1 MIHDRSDGPP
11 PDRKGYVPPRAQL
24 PSPGR
29 RRLLAA
35 PLALMAAPALA
46 VVPFTPKI
54 EYPVVEPGL
63 KLVFPR
69 DFGAH
74 PEHRIEWWYITGW
87 LRTERGEDLGVQVTF
102 FRARP
107 EWLIENP
114 SKLAPKQFLFAHAAI
129 ADTRLRRLR
138 HDQRGGRSGLGLA
151 GASEETTN
159 VWIDDWRLELFGDTY
174 RARVVARDF
183 AYTLEFTAPAAPL
196 LQGEAGFSRKGPNVE
211 QASYYYSRP
220 HLAVTGTV
228 ERDGRTERVTGRAWL
243 DHEWSSQVLA
253 QDAVGWDWAGINL
266 DDGGALMVFRIRN
279 AAGSTRWAGGTL
291 MSADG
296 AVRTFTPGEVEFG
309 KQRIW
314 LSPRT
319 GATYPVA
326 MRIRTGRDV
335 WMLEP
340 LLEDQ
345 ELDSRLSVGT
355 VYWEG
360 AVRALRDSREVGRG
374 YLELTGYFGALKL

>member
-1 MIHDRSDGPP
+1 M
-11 PDRKGYVPPRAQL
+11 
-24 PSPGR
+24 R
-29 RRLLAA
+29 RRRTTTLANHRRA
-35 PLALMAAPALA
+35 GWGSRRRFLAVPLALAVSPAFARVPAAAKVA
-46 VVPFTPKI
+46 
-54 EYPVVEPGL
+54 YPLITAGR
-63 KLVFPR
+63 KLEFPR
-69 DFGAH
+69 DFGSH

-87 LRTERGEDLGVQVTF
+87 LKTERGEDLGVQVTF

-107 EWLIENP
+107 EWLSDNP
-114 SKLAPKQFLFAHAAI
+114 SALAPKQFVFAHAAI
-129 ADTRLRRLR
+129 ADTRLGRLR
-138 HDQRGGRSGLGLA
+138 HDQRGGRAGLGLA
-151 GASEETTN
+151 GAEAGNTN
-159 VWIDDWRLELFGDTY
+159 VWIDDWRLELVGNVY
-174 RARVVARDF
+174 RARVVAADF
-183 AYTLEFTAPAAPL
+183 AYTLEFTARGAPI
-196 LQGEAGFSRKGPNVE
+196 LQGEAGYSRKGPHPE
-211 QASYYYSRP
+211 QASHYYSRP

-266 DDGGALMVFRIRN
+266 DDGGALMAFRIRT

-296 AVRTFTPGEVEFG
+296 VERTFAPGEVEFG

-340 LLEDQ
+340 LIEDQ